1 MLIIGDVHI
10 TAKEPYKSSLKKSLQ
25 QISKIVRNK
34 LTDKIFF
41 TGDFFHTGHPYP
53 SEIEMARDFLASL
66 PLTKDKIFIVAGN
79 HDFSFKNGR
88 EECAL
93 DTISDMATIIKEPG
107 IVDEDVYALPFFYRR
122 DGKSI
127 YEYYTP
133 EFLETIPK
141 GLVVIGH
148 FFSENLGD
156 FSDAV
161 KEKIRHVDLSGL
173 KNRNKIVLGHDHT
186 PRDEYL
192 GSVIPTEFSPEF
204 AQRRIMDYLSGGCS
218 FGYIPLD
225 KTIDFKVLENG
236 MVLDEVSVPTYV
248 KVKTESRTE
257 YEELRNKSLLKEN
270 VWIHSV
276 EYVGKD
282 SCFEVVADPAF
293 EEAHTLLEKM
303 SVYLCGEG
311 NDLPDAVKAK
321 LLEIV
326 KGVA

>member
-10 TAKEPYKSSLKKSLQ
+10 TAKEPYKSSLKKSLN
-25 QISKIVRNK
+25 QISKIVRDK

-53 SEIEMARDFLASL
+53 SEVEMARDFLASL
-66 PLTKDKIFIVAGN
+66 PLSKEKVFIVAGN

-127 YEYYTP
+127 YEFYTP
-133 EFLETIPK
+133 EFLETVPP
-141 GLVVIGH
+141 GLIVIGH

-156 FSDAV
+156 FSDAI
-161 KEKIRHVDLSGL
+161 KEKIKHVNLSPIR
-173 KNRNKIVLGHDHT
+173 NRNRIVLGHDHT

-192 GSVIPTEFSPEF
+192 GSVIPTEFSPDF
-204 AQRRIMDYLSGGCS
+204 VQRRILEYVSGG

-225 KTIDFKVLENG
+225 RTIDFKVLEKG
-236 MVLDEVSVPTYV
+236 MVLDEASLPTYV

-257 YEELRNKSLLKEN
+257 YEELRNQSVLQKN

-276 EYVGKD
+276 EYVGKE
-282 SCFEVVADPAF
+282 SSVEVVADTDF
-293 EEAHTLLEKM
+293 ENAHTLSDRM
-303 SVYLCGEG
+303 AVYLSGEG
-311 NDLPDAVKAK
+311 ADLPDGVKAK
-321 LLEIV
+321 LVELV
-326 KGVA
+326 KGE